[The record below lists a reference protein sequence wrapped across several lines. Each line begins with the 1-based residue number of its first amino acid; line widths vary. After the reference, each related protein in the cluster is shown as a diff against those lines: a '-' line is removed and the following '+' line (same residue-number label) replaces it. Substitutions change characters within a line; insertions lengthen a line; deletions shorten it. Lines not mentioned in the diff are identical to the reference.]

1 MKLTPEW
8 IVGFVD
14 GDGHFGFFENQ
25 NEKRFY
31 FVVSQDKRSINVL
44 YELKAFFKCGSVH
57 KAGANMREYKVSS
70 VDHLKKI
77 IIPFFQKYNLKT
89 SKKQDFEILACACHR
104 LTESQGV
111 NKLNLNG
118 YLSLIKNKSIVLNS
132 DWLLGFIDAEGCF
145 VCSLIKDKQYISQII
160 IGLSSKDSE
169 ILDAIKSYLGFG
181 VRYTRKDGTEIFQIS
196 SQEDKYLF
204 VTKYLL
210 TKGSKDRLRTEK
222 RICARKWSKIIL
234 LIQEK
239 KHRSEETSERDKVY
253 NQYMNFKKYLIKFKK
268 V

>member
-14 GDGHFGFFENQ
+14 GDGNFGFFENQ

-44 YELKAFFKCGSVH
+44 YELKAFFKCGSVN
-57 KAGANMREYKVSS
+57 KAGENMREYKVNS
-70 VDHLKKI
+70 VEHLKKI

-89 SKKQDFEILACACHR
+89 SKKQDFEKLIFALNAQG
-104 LTESQGV
+104 QGV
-111 NKLNLNG
+111 NELNLNVKKH
-118 YLSLIKNKSIVLNS
+118 LIKNKSIVLNS

-160 IGLSSKDSE
+160 ICLSSKDSE
-169 ILDAIKSYLGFG
+169 ILDVIKSYLGFG
-181 VRYTRKDGTEIFQIS
+181 TRYTRKDGTEIFQIS

-210 TKGSKDRLRTEK
+210 TKGNKDRLRTEK

-239 KHRSEETSERDKVY
+239 KHFSEEISERDKVY

>member
-70 VDHLKKI
+70 VENLNKI

-89 SKKQDFEILACACHR
+89 SKKHDFEIL
-104 LTESQGV
+104 V
-111 NKLNLNG
+111 NKLNPNANFN
-118 YLSLIKNKSIVLNS
+118 LIKNKNIVLND
-132 DWLLGFIDAEGCF
+132 DWLIGFIDAEGSF
-145 VCSLIKDKQYISQII
+145 VCSLIDKQFLSQII
-160 IGLSSKDSE
+160 IGLNSKDSE
-169 ILDAIKSYLGFG
+169 ILNAIKSYLGFG
-181 VRYTRKDGTEIFQIS
+181 VRYTRKDGTEIFQLS
-196 SQEDKYLF
+196 SQNDKYMF
-204 VTKYLL
+204 IKKYLL
-210 TKGSKDRLRTEK
+210 TKGNKDRLRTEK

-239 KHRSEETSERDKVY
+239 KHLTPSGWEKVY
-253 NQYMNFKKYLIKFKK
+253 NKYTNFKEYLIKFKK